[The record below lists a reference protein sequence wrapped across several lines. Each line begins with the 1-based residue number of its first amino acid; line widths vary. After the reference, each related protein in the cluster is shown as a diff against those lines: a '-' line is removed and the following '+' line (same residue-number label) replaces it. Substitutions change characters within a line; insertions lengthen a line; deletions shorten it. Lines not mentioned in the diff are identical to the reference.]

1 MVSDNTTNDTIVCRR
16 KSQILLAPLSVIVGK
31 MWRSFSRIRHVI
43 PILTIF
49 SKVPHLTVTV
59 VSPPPGYPPI
69 PWVFSMELGDN
80 WGRGLKHENVEY

>member
-1 MVSDNTTNDTIVCRR
+1 MVGDNRTNDTIVCRR

-31 MWRSFSRIRHVI
+31 IWRSFSRIRHVI

-59 VSPPPGYPPI
+59 VSPPHAQPPGYPPI
-69 PWVFSMELGDN
+69 PWVFSMELGE
-80 WGRGLKHENVEY
+80 GAKSKT